1 MIRAVEF
8 EVGGQVKRLR
18 YDFNALAD
26 IEDKAGMSVNELF
39 APKNMGFHAFR
50 LILWSGLKWKD
61 RGLTVERAGMV
72 VNDMLAEGYTFDDL
86 ADLIT
91 KAFEQ
96 SGLIDAGDVEAAE
109 EMAENPTR
117 AASGKKS
124 KSSKK

>member
-8 EVGGQVKRLR
+8 EVGGVAKRLR

-50 LILWSGLKWKD
+50 LILWAGLKWKD
-61 RGLTVERAGMV
+61 RGLTVERAGMII
-72 VNDMLAEGYTFDDL
+72 NDMLAEGYSFDDL
-86 ADLIT
+86 AELIT

-96 SGLIDAGDVEAAE
+96 SGLIDAATAE
-109 EMAENPTR
+109 EMEENPTK
-117 AASGKKS
+117 AASPKKS